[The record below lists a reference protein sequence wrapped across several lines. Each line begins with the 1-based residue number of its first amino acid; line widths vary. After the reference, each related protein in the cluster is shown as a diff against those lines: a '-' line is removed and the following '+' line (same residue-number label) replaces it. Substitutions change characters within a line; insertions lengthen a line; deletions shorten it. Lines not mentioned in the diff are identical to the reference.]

1 MVKSSQENVVE
12 AAQNQLA
19 AQQERWVTFAN
30 KALESATKLAELN
43 WALAKEIFDENTASA
58 QQLLT
63 AKSPQELLSLDSG
76 GVRSNFSRLLT
87 YAGAL
92 TSITTDMQAEL
103 LKAAQIQTGETFL
116 NAANVV
122 GASTGKATD
131 PAPNPF
137 ELMKVAM
144 ENAKGGFEQWVA
156 TSKKAAE
163 AMQDNM
169 KMTATGAESPAK
181 RNSNP
186 RK

>member
-1 MVKSSQENVVE
+1 MVKSSQENIVE

-19 AQQERWVTFAN
+19 AQQERWVAFAN

-43 WALAKEIFDENTASA
+43 WALTKEIFDESTASV

-63 AKSPQELLSLDSG
+63 TKSPQELLSLDSS

-92 TSITTDMQAEL
+92 TSITTEMQAEL

-116 NAANVV
+116 NATNVV
-122 GASTGKATD
+122 GASTGNA

-144 ENAKGGFEQWVA
+144 ENARGGFEQWVA
-156 TSKKAAE
+156 TSKKVAE
-163 AMQDNM
+163 SMQDNM
-169 KMTATGAESPAK
+169 KMTASGADSPAK
-181 RNSNP
+181 RPSNP

>member
-1 MVKSSQENVVE
+1 MVKSSQDNVVE

-19 AQQERWVTFAN
+19 AQQERWVVFAN
-30 KALESATKLAELN
+30 KVLEGATKLAELN
-43 WALAKEIFDENTASA
+43 WTLTKEIFDESTAST
-58 QQLLT
+58 QQLFT
-63 AKSPQELLSLDSG
+63 AKSPQELFSLDSG

-87 YAGAL
+87 YAGAF
-92 TSITTDMQAEL
+92 TSITTNMQAEL

-122 GASTGKATD
+122 GASTGKA
-131 PAPNPF
+131 PEPSPNPF

-156 TSKKAAE
+156 TGKKVAD
-163 AMQDNM
+163 AMEGNLQS
-169 KMTATGAESPAK
+169 TATGADSPPK
-181 RNSNP
+181 RPSNT

>member
-1 MVKSSQENVVE
+1 
-12 AAQNQLA
+12 
-19 AQQERWVTFAN
+19 
-30 KALESATKLAELN
+30 
-43 WALAKEIFDENTASA
+43 
-58 QQLLT
+58 
-63 AKSPQELLSLDSG
+63 
-76 GVRSNFSRLLT
+76 
-87 YAGAL
+87 
-92 TSITTDMQAEL
+92 L